1 MGRESSMD
9 DIRLAMI
16 GTALDFIETHLE
28 DGVALADVAQ
38 AAHYSKYHL
47 HRAFSGILGITPHQY
62 ARRRRLTEA
71 ARRLVRFQTP
81 LRDLALMA
89 GYQSQQAFSDA
100 FCAMYKI
107 PPAEYRRLRVF
118 YPLQLPIRLNPETP
132 LSAIRPAQAEDIPAW
147 MALLGQVVDGYPR
160 LDEAGHLSWL
170 KARIARGEALL
181 LSSGDRAAGAV
192 GFCRATGMVDY
203 LAVHPQYRA
212 LGISVQLLKAVRRR
226 LSSERELS
234 LTTFR
239 ERDPADP
246 GYRREWKRLNFREGE
261 LLVEF
266 GYPTQRMIW
275 SVRDR

>member
-1 MGRESSMD
+1 
-9 DIRLAMI
+9 
-16 GTALDFIETHLE
+16 
-28 DGVALADVAQ
+28 
-38 AAHYSKYHL
+38 
-47 HRAFSGILGITPHQY
+47 
-62 ARRRRLTEA
+62 
-71 ARRLVRFQTP
+71 
-81 LRDLALMA
+81 
-89 GYQSQQAFSDA
+89 
-100 FCAMYKI
+100 
-107 PPAEYRRLRVF
+107 
-118 YPLQLPIRLNPETP
+118 
-132 LSAIRPAQAEDIPAW
+132 

-226 LSSERELS
+226 LSEERELS

>member
-1 MGRESSMD
+1 M
-9 DIRLAMI
+9 
-16 GTALDFIETHLE
+16 
-28 DGVALADVAQ
+28 
-38 AAHYSKYHL
+38 
-47 HRAFSGILGITPHQY
+47 

-81 LRDLALMA
+81 LRDLALTGGISKPA
-89 GYQSQQAFSDA
+89 GVSDRL
-100 FCAMYKI
+100 CAMYKI
-107 PPAEYRRLRVF
+107 PPAEYRSPARF
-118 YPLQLPIRLNPETP
+118 SSAAASIRLNPSP

-246 GYRREWKRLNFREGE
+246 GYRREWKRLNFQEGE

>member
-1 MGRESSMD
+1 MD

-89 GYQSQQAFSDA
+89 GLS
-100 FCAMYKI
+100 K
-107 PPAEYRRLRVF
+107 PARRSATLFAPCTRFRRRNTRRLRVF
-118 YPLQLPIRLNPETP
+118 YPLQLPIRLNPEAP

-192 GFCRATGMVDY
+192 GFCHATGAVDY

-226 LSSERELS
+226 LSWERELS

-266 GYPTQRMIW
+266 GYPT
-275 SVRDR
+275 SA

>member
-1 MGRESSMD
+1 MD

-118 YPLQLPIRLNPETP
+118 YPLQLPIRLNPEAP

-160 LDEAGHLSWL
+160 LDEAGHLS
-170 KARIARGEALL
+170 
-181 LSSGDRAAGAV
+181 
-192 GFCRATGMVDY
+192 
-203 LAVHPQYRA
+203 
-212 LGISVQLLKAVRRR
+212 
-226 LSSERELS
+226 
-234 LTTFR
+234 
-239 ERDPADP
+239 
-246 GYRREWKRLNFREGE
+246 
-261 LLVEF
+261 
-266 GYPTQRMIW
+266 
-275 SVRDR
+275 